1 MLKLLFKRKLSSSYN
16 SPYGN
21 NYEDYRSIFE
31 FNEEDFIRFDRKCKE
46 CGVDWFATAQDLKSL
61 KFLLEFNLP
70 LYKVASSNSRDK
82 DLLTE
87 IAMNIPLDKEV
98 VISIAGSTLSEVE
111 DSINLFPN
119 HKLHILHCVAEY
131 PCSTQNLRL
140 GNIPVLIEKFQ
151 SDRIS
156 IGYSGHEVGI
166 VPTFAAIDL
175 GAPNDRATF
184 V

>member
-1 MLKLLFKRKLSSSYN
+1 MWCRL
-16 SPYGN
+16 
-21 NYEDYRSIFE
+21 
-31 FNEEDFIRFDRKCKE
+31 
-46 CGVDWFATAQDLKSL
+46 VATAQDLKSL

-82 DLLTE
+82 NLLTE

-98 VISIAGSTLSEVE
+98 VISIAGSTLSVE

-140 GNIPVLIEKFQ
+140 GNIPVLIRNFRVIEFLL
-151 SDRIS
+151 DIPVMR
-156 IGYSGHEVGI
+156 
-166 VPTFAAIDL
+166 
-175 GAPNDRATF
+175 
-184 V
+184 